1 MNSSHLFYLLPPI
14 FLPDNR
20 FGRYAFM
27 WFAGNAKVDGLV
39 QCNLQS
45 VDLGISV
52 RQFAVHQDW
61 VEWWRKCFQTVR
73 FFKEILYGTC
83 ISRF

>member
-39 QCNLQS
+39 QCKLQL
-45 VDLGISV
+45 VDLVKLARELCTIWTENR
-52 RQFAVHQDW
+52 RQYREQIRSCHY
-61 VEWWRKCFQTVR
+61 
-73 FFKEILYGTC
+73 L
-83 ISRF
+83 